1 MSHSWSG
8 TNRATGFL
16 SRERSGV
23 RDNWEVVGWRMF
35 LSGEGTRFVMV
46 ANGRLTNKC
55 QILSEKMER
64 NVFSKKKGFCQFY
77 IVRKIHTNCVR

>member
-8 TNRATGFL
+8 ANRATGFL

-23 RDNWEVVGWRMF
+23 RDNWEVVGWRML
-35 LSGEGTRFVMV
+35 LSGQGKRFVMV
-46 ANGRLTNKC
+46 ANGSLTNKC

-64 NVFSKKKGFCQFY
+64 NVFSKKKVFVNFILFAKYTQ
-77 IVRKIHTNCVR
+77 IV